1 MEVLGRIHTD
11 TSSSLSAWVNHCCTI
26 LSSVRLRSHWYEYE
40 YESCV
45 RVSVYGSY
53 KLHPYE
59 WSVHGHYTSPHTST
73 RVYQQS
79 PV

>member
-1 MEVLGRIHTD
+1 MEVLGRVHTD
-11 TSSSLSAWVNHCCTI
+11 TSSSLSAWVNKGCTI
-26 LSSVRLRSHWYEYE
+26 LSSVRPRSHWYEYE
-40 YESCV
+40 SRV

-59 WSVHGHYTSPHTST
+59 WSIHGHYTSPNTST